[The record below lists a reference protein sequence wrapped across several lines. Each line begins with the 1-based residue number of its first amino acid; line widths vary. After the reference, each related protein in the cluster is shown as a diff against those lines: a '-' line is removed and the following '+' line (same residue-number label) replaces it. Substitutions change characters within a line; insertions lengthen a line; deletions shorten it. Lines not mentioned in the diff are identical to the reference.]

1 MRGWYNIA
9 HTRTDQQKAI
19 IMWGGGVQ
27 VCLHADRWL
36 ALIPLPPQSNEYAQ
50 KALALSSGSE
60 VDNIETLLHLLK
72 IMADHNKPAD

>member
-1 MRGWYNIA
+1 MLARCPRRG
-9 HTRTDQQKAI
+9 
-19 IMWGGGVQ
+19 
-27 VCLHADRWL
+27 L
-36 ALIPLPPQSNEYAQ
+36 PLPPLPLQSNEYAQ